1 MTKPQDKMRAEFEAT
16 MRAEPHCWM
25 NRDFHKSKTEGQTY
39 ADFCVDVAWKTWQA
53 ACAHQSA
60 QASQDTLDTHCYVI
74 DVSVSG
80 LRKTIRIDRMHID
93 HAINPDH
100 LIGRSIRQAIEDID
114 AAIAAQ
120 GASNV

>member
-1 MTKPQDKMRAEFEAT
+1 MTQPQDKMRAEFEAW
-16 MRAEPHCWM
+16 MLKSGRAAM
-25 NRDFHKSKTEGQTY
+25 DFEFSVGDDQEYMHSH
-39 ADFCVDVAWKTWQA
+39 VAEDWSVWFA
-53 ACAHQSA
+53 ACAQQSA
-60 QASQDTLDTHCYVI
+60 QSQQDALDAHCYVI
-74 DVSVSG
+74 DVSSSG
-80 LRKTIRIDRMHID
+80 YRKTIRIDRMHIG

>member
-1 MTKPQDKMRAEFEAT
+1 MTQPQDKMRAEFEAHIKANYKPEDGWWC
-16 MRAEPHCWM
+16 RQI
-25 NRDFHKSKTEGQTY
+25 DDGGYSSGK
-39 ADFCVDVAWKTWQA
+39 ADEAWKIWQA
-53 ACAHQSA
+53 ACAQQSA
-60 QASQDTLDTHCYVI
+60 QSQQDALDAHCYVI
-74 DVSVSG
+74 DVSSSG

-114 AAIAAQ
+114 AAIATQ